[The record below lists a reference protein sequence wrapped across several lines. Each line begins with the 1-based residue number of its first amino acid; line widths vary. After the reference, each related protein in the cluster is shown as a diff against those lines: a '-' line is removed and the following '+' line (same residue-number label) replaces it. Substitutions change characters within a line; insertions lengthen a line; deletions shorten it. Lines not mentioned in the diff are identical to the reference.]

1 MGKEWMCLGV
11 RYLGVK
17 VGKRSGGIGNGISL
31 RSSRGKIHVCI
42 YVIQDI
48 DSRGNSPYFTDL

>member
-17 VGKRSGGIGNGISL
+17 VGKRFGGIGNGISL
-31 RSSRGKIHVCI
+31 RKSRGVVHVCI
-42 YVIQDI
+42 YVLQDI
-48 DSRGNSPYFTDL
+48 DNRGN

>member
-1 MGKEWMCLGV
+1 MGKEWTCLGV

-17 VGKRSGGIGNGISL
+17 VRKRFGGIENGISA
-31 RSSRGKIHVCI
+31 RSSQDVIHVCI

-48 DSRGNSPYFTDL
+48 DSRGNSPYATDV